1 MSSDRPPPVGPGRRS
16 VAARAFALGVLG
28 ALGLALAGA
37 AATEDDRFR
46 QVKVDVFDQDWPAVL
61 RGCEEIL
68 KGHPA
73 GAAAAQASF
82 YRARA
87 LTRIPG
93 REAEGLEAF
102 RTFVAGF
109 PREKVMVEEAW
120 GSIFSTACQA
130 RAGLKAA
137 CSAALREGLAD
148 PSPYVSTL
156 AAIRASDTGDQA
168 LRPRA
173 LAILKKSYA
182 TQTEPEIRNEIL
194 IAILKID
201 PKQVPQTAP
210 SAPPSPPAPGPGKP
224 VAAKPPSLIRMTV
237 YNKIEK
243 RFDFKVNLPVA
254 FARMLVEA
262 LDEQDRQDMRREAR
276 QQGIDLDDIFQA
288 IEKAGAGKLLE
299 VDGAESHIEIWIE

>member
-1 MSSDRPPPVGPGRRS
+1 MSSDRLPPGGPPRRS
-16 VAARAFALGVLG
+16 AAARALGAGVLC
-28 ALGLALAGA
+28 ALGLVLSGA
-37 AATEDDRFR
+37 AATEGDLFR

-68 KGHPA
+68 KHHPA
-73 GAAAAQASF
+73 GAPASQASF

-102 RTFVAGF
+102 RNFVAGF
-109 PREKVMVEEAW
+109 PQEKVMVEEAW
-120 GSIFSTACQA
+120 GAIFSTACRP
-130 RAGLKAA
+130 RAASRAA
-137 CSAALREGLAD
+137 CSAALREGLDD

-173 LAILKKSYA
+173 LAILKKAYA
-182 TQTEPEIRNEIL
+182 TQTEPEIKNEIL

-201 PKQVPQTAP
+201 PKQVPQTDP
-210 SAPPSPPAPGPGKP
+210 SGPPSPPPRKLS
-224 VAAKPPSLIRMTV
+224 AAQSPSLIRMTV

-243 RFDFKVNLPVA
+243 RFELKVNLPVA
-254 FARMLVEA
+254 FARMLVDA

-276 QQGIDLDDIFQA
+276 QQGINLDDIFQA

-299 VDGAESHIEIWIE
+299 VDGEESHIEIWIE

>member
-1 MSSDRPPPVGPGRRS
+1 M
-16 VAARAFALGVLG
+16 AASAVLC
-28 ALGLALAGA
+28 ALASAPIGT
-37 AATEDDRFR
+37 ATTEEDLFR

-61 RGCEEIL
+61 RGCDAIL
-68 KGHPA
+68 KQHPSGPQA
-73 GAAAAQASF
+73 SRASF

-102 RTFVAGF
+102 RRFVAGF
-109 PREKVMVEEAW
+109 PQDKVMVEEAW
-120 GSIFSTACQA
+120 GSIFSTACHP
-130 RAGLKAA
+130 RAGTRSV

-148 PSPYVSTL
+148 PSTYVSTL
-156 AAIRASDTGDQA
+156 AAIRAADTGDEA

-173 LAILKKSYA
+173 LACLKKAYA
-182 TQTEPEIRNEIL
+182 SQTEPEIRNEIL

-201 PKQVPQTAP
+201 PKQVPQV
-210 SAPPSPPAPGPGKP
+210 APPGPAASPAPIRSKSS
-224 VAAKPPSLIRMTV
+224 VAKEPSLVRMTV

-243 RFDFKVNLPVA
+243 RYDLKVNLPVA

-262 LDEQDRQDMRREAR
+262 LDEGDLEDVSREAR
-276 QQGIDLDDIFQA
+276 QKGIDLDDIFQA

-299 VDGAESHIEIWIE
+299 VDSEESHIEIWIE

>member
-1 MSSDRPPPVGPGRRS
+1 MSSDQPPGGPGRRS

-37 AATEDDRFR
+37 AAPEDDPFR

-120 GSIFSTACQA
+120 GAIFSTACPA
-130 RAGLKAA
+130 RAAAKAA

-173 LAILKKSYA
+173 LAILKKAYA

-201 PKQVPQTAP
+201 PKQVPQSEP
-210 SAPPSPPAPGPGKP
+210 PRPPSPAAPGRPS
-224 VAAKPPSLIRMTV
+224 AAKSPSLIRMTV
-237 YNKIEK
+237 YNKPEK
-243 RFDFKVNLPVA
+243 RFDLKVNLPVA

-262 LDEQDRQDMRREAR
+262 LDEQDRQDMKREAR
-276 QQGIDLDDIFQA
+276 QKGIDLDDIFQA

-299 VDGAESHIEIWIE
+299 VDSEESHIEIWIE

>member
-173 LAILKKSYA
+173 LAILK
-182 TQTEPEIRNEIL
+182 
-194 IAILKID
+194 ID

-243 RFDFKVNLPVA
+243 RFDLRVNLPVA

>member
-1 MSSDRPPPVGPGRRS
+1 MSSDRLPPGGPPRRS
-16 VAARAFALGVLG
+16 AAARAIGAGVLC
-28 ALGLALAGA
+28 ALGLVLSGA
-37 AATEDDRFR
+37 AATEGDLFR

-68 KGHPA
+68 KHHPA
-73 GAAAAQASF
+73 GAPAAQASF

-87 LTRIPG
+87 LTRIAG

-102 RTFVAGF
+102 RNFVAGF
-109 PREKVMVEEAW
+109 PQEKVMVEEAW
-120 GSIFSTACQA
+120 GAIFSTACRP
-130 RAGLKAA
+130 RAASRAA

-148 PSPYVSTL
+148 PSRYVSTL

-173 LAILKKSYA
+173 LAILKKAYA
-182 TQTEPEIRNEIL
+182 TQTEPEIKNEIL

-201 PKQVPQTAP
+201 PKQVPQTDP
-210 SAPPSPPAPGPGKP
+210 SGPPSPSPRKLS
-224 VAAKPPSLIRMTV
+224 AAKSPSLIRMTV

-243 RFDFKVNLPVA
+243 RFDLKVNLPVA
-254 FARMLVEA
+254 FARMLVDA

-276 QQGIDLDDIFQA
+276 QQGINLDDIFQA

-299 VDGAESHIEIWIE
+299 VDGEESHIEIWIE